1 MAATASSILI
11 LMFIRIHILNNWTEV
26 CGTFVS
32 KVGTLVRTLIQV
44 HNGRSKPIVVH
55 AREWTILD
63 ARGVTHSEHGAGLGG
78 LKDTGK
84 VRLKPGQALGY
95 QGTFQLPTSTAIIV
109 GRYFVALD
117 EQDVDRTTYEVVVAP
132 MGASTRRRRD
142 RSSPACRPRLYLA
155 PTTKAANVTPVD
167 QE

>member
-1 MAATASSILI
+1 MSTLFLAISARLIRSASSLWSSRSSRA
-11 LMFIRIHILNNWTEV
+11 LFMSPVLAHDMA
-26 CGTFVS
+26 VS
-32 KVGTLVRTLIQV
+32 KT
-44 HNGRSKPIVVH
+44 SPY
-55 AREWTILD
+55 
-63 ARGVTHSEHGAGLGG
+63 SYGAGLGG

-132 MGASTRRRRD
+132 MGASTSGRAVARIQ
-142 RSSPACRPRLYLA
+142 PAEFLA
-155 PTTKAANVTPVD
+155 A
-167 QE
+167 